1 MTVVLVGLGV
11 STSQAVALGPIYRME
26 RGPMPVSP
34 RIIDPGDVHLEI
46 ARLEDAL
53 AASQRALQAVRHQ
66 VSQASPLS
74 LAEFIDSHL
83 LILEDAALVEP
94 ARDLIRN
101 HLCSAEWALRQHR
114 DDLARIF
121 DEMDDPYLRSRRDD
135 IDQVIHHILGFLA
148 SGTPG
153 APPGG
158 PRTRKRDLRLRYRR
172 PRHLPGGYSPAPPS
186 RRRGPGDRVW
196 RPPIPHR
203 HPGPQPQHSRGH
215 GSAQRHPLPA
225 SRRDPGG
232 GWRGGDRH
240 RRRRLP
246 DTQSLSPAP
255 HRPERPA
262 QSAAAPAPGS
272 LPDPGRPAH
281 RTARQPGTPR

>member
-114 DDLARIF
+114 DDLARILGVLGYHKSAREQICAF
-121 DEMDDPYLRSRRDD
+121 SRKKSHREPFRLSMVECSA
-135 IDQVIHHILGFLA
+135 ID
-148 SGTPG
+148 
-153 APPGG
+153 
-158 PRTRKRDLRLRYRR
+158 
-172 PRHLPGGYSPAPPS
+172 
-186 RRRGPGDRVW
+186 
-196 RPPIPHR
+196 
-203 HPGPQPQHSRGH
+203 
-215 GSAQRHPLPA
+215 
-225 SRRDPGG
+225 
-232 GWRGGDRH
+232 
-240 RRRRLP
+240 
-246 DTQSLSPAP
+246 
-255 HRPERPA
+255 
-262 QSAAAPAPGS
+262 
-272 LPDPGRPAH
+272 
-281 RTARQPGTPR
+281 

>member
-158 PRTRKRDLRLRYRR
+158 REPESEISGCVIVAHDI
-172 PRHLPGGYSPAPPS
+172 SPA
-186 RRRGPGDRVW
+186 DT
-196 RPPIPHR
+196 
-203 HPGPQPQHSRGH
+203 
-215 GSAQRHPLPA
+215 LLL
-225 SRRDPGG
+225 
-232 GWRGGDRH
+232 RH
-240 RRRRLP
+240 RGAVALVTEFGGPLSHTAILAR
-246 DTQSLSPAP
+246 SLNIPAVMGV
-255 HRPERPA
+255 RNATR
-262 QSAAAPAPGS
+262 
-272 LPDPGRPAH
+272 
-281 RTARQPGTPR
+281 